1 MREVGQLTLTRC
13 AQEKKQPMKIHNVRP
28 LSNEGTRPRLPIVTM
43 YYIHSHVIYNKVKNT
58 GLVGKQ
64 QQDKTFYKAAS
75 DRNIFHKEFQLSTHF
90 FTFLN

>member
-1 MREVGQLTLTRC
+1 M
-13 AQEKKQPMKIHNVRP
+13 
-28 LSNEGTRPRLPIVTM
+28 RPRLPIVTM

-75 DRNIFHKEFQLSTHF
+75 ERNIFHKEFQRTF
-90 FTFLN
+90 YTFLN